1 MRQPVG
7 RREAFIGRGFSD
19 RRWCDRIRAA
29 MDQGQM
35 SPAEIY
41 AEGFRIDEEARRAV
55 DVEIAPDLLD
65 EVRRSIDEI
74 RPEVAQFFGV
84 VLSGDEGPGFLRY
97 FVGGFYRRHRDV
109 GPGWTE
115 EWPRRI
121 SVVVFLSTSGE
132 ECEGGALR
140 LYHARPLDIAPCAGT
155 LVAFPSDTPHE
166 VLPVTSGVRDAVVDW
181 FF

>member
-1 MRQPVG
+1 
-7 RREAFIGRGFSD
+7 
-19 RRWCDRIRAA
+19 
-29 MDQGQM
+29 MDQGHL

-41 AEGFRIDEEARRAV
+41 EEGFRIDEEARRAF
-55 DVEIAPDLLD
+55 DVEIALDVLD
-65 EVRRSIDEI
+65 EVRRSIEEI
-74 RPEVAQFFGV
+74 RPEVAQYFGV

-97 FVGGFYRRHRDV
+97 SAGGFYRRHCDV
-109 GPGWTE
+109 GPGWAE

-121 SVVVFLSTSGE
+121 SLVVFLSTAGE
-132 ECEGGALR
+132 QCEGGALR

-166 VLPVTSGVRDAVVDW
+166 VLPVMSGVRDAVVDW